1 MKKNFYSEKN
11 AIVFLGGTSIARYL
25 NKLDNINKDKN
36 VIFIE
41 SKLIS
46 EVLIKNN
53 LDPDYIICPFPDK
66 LKDNYLQNIIFR
78 SLKAKV
84 NIKFF
89 YKERIF

>member
-1 MKKNFYSEKN
+1 ML
-11 AIVFLGGTSIARYL
+11 FLLSP
-25 NKLDNINKDKN
+25 
-36 VIFIE
+36 
-41 SKLIS
+41 KLIS

-78 SLKAKV
+78 SLKAKT

-89 YKERIF
+89 IKKEFFDEVDYIKDNFGKFFERMETKSRNSQKN